1 LRVQHV
7 DDAIALTRMPLRAGD
22 GVTPR
27 RGIVRVSGEEVSDTR
42 VVEDV
47 IGRESPDP
55 GKSTDIDGE
64 PGAARDVL
72 WCCF

>member
-1 LRVQHV
+1 
-7 DDAIALTRMPLRAGD
+7 
-22 GVTPR
+22 
-27 RGIVRVSGEEVSDTR
+27 